1 MAGDAPNPAPYEA
14 VQSAPRLSVEQCHA
28 PYLHASVRSRWST
41 DFATTIFP
49 RTGGFGG
56 TRICFAVGQFR
67 SLRPRAKR
75 TARRS
80 GCW

>member
-28 PYLHASVRSRWST
+28 RGCTPASESRWST

-49 RTGGFGG
+49 RTGGFGE
-56 TRICFAVGQFR
+56 TPICFAVGQFG